1 MLSLVWCTAI
11 AYLILFIIVSTSI
24 YFYTREKSFKYYV
37 YYSTFL
43 LIYLATKDLTVYAFL
58 NKYVNHDVIIHF
70 NWLIQVVFYSF
81 YFIFALYFLDFEKFL
96 PKMFKIVRLFLF
108 SLIVLFF
115 VFALLSIHYHL
126 YNVFFKLFA
135 YLFLPIVLLLFVYF
149 FPLALKHSGKHKYFL
164 LTGIVIYIITAL
176 TAFILSHYSHISIE
190 PLKYFIAGIIIESI
204 CFSLG
209 LAYKIKLINDE
220 SIKQKNDRLK
230 AQHKLEITKLNALI
244 EGEENERN
252 RIAQDLHDGINGDL
266 SAIKFQLM
274 AFKNKLANDVNHDNL
289 DKSIA
294 MIDTTCE
301 QVRTI
306 SHNLTPYAIS
316 QFGLSRAL
324 EQFCKK
330 MHNSFLLIDYQ
341 WFGDDLVLPK
351 SIETSI
357 YRVVQE
363 LVQNTIKHANAKEVL
378 VHCNN
383 LDDNLN
389 ITVEDDG
396 KGFDKNR
403 GMKGIGFKNIENR
416 INYLNAK
423 MEIET
428 SSMGTTILINI
439 SLKNIQL

>member
-1 MLSLVWCTAI
+1 MYEI
-11 AYLILFIIVSTSI
+11 
-24 YFYTREKSFKYYV
+24 
-37 YYSTFL
+37 
-43 LIYLATKDLTVYAFL
+43 
-58 NKYVNHDVIIHF
+58 
-70 NWLIQVVFYSF
+70 
-81 YFIFALYFLDFEKFL
+81 
-96 PKMFKIVRLFLF
+96 
-108 SLIVLFF
+108 
-115 VFALLSIHYHL
+115 
-126 YNVFFKLFA
+126 FFKLFS
-135 YLFLPIVLLLFVYF
+135 YLYLPIVLLLFIYF

-176 TAFILSHYSHISIE
+176 TAFILSHFIRTNVE
-190 PLKYFIAGIIIESI
+190 PLKYFIIGIIIESI

-220 SIKQKNDRLK
+220 SIKQKNDKLK

-266 SAIKFQLM
+266 SAIKFQMM
-274 AFKNKLANDVNHDNL
+274 ALKSKLSKETNQDNL

-316 QFGLSRAL
+316 QFGLSYAL

-330 MHNSFLLIDYQ
+330 MDNPLLIIDYQ
-341 WFGDDLVLPK
+341 WFGGNLELPK
-351 SIETSI
+351 NIETSI
-357 YRVVQE
+357 YRIVQE
-363 LVQNTIKHANAKEVL
+363 LIQNTIKHANAKEVL

-383 LDDNLN
+383 LEDNLN
-389 ITVEDDG
+389 LTIEDDG
-396 KGFDKNR
+396 QGFDQNLEK
-403 GMKGIGFKNIENR
+403 KGIGFKNIENR

-423 MEIET
+423 MDIET
-428 SSMGTTILINI
+428 SGKGTTVLISI
-439 SLKNIQL
+439 PLKNVQL